1 MTFPAA
7 AEVWGAESVTS
18 NETDT
23 CPWISR
29 PLGSPQ
35 AQCRGPSLRPLGKQ
49 RCLKGTQVTL
59 TVPTTTS
66 HHALPF
72 QALGVST
79 SLRLGPREWSCL
91 ISPTRVS
98 SSVKGNENRTDSD
111 CGRET
116 KRRVQKAKLVAPGS
130 WHTALPDPLLTGF
143 VYRLLPSRVAA
154 PLELGSIPLR
164 PTMDLAPYRC
174 SRNIC

>member
-7 AEVWGAESVTS
+7 GEVWGAESVTNS
-18 NETDT
+18 GTDT
-23 CPWISR
+23 CTWAYR

-66 HHALPF
+66 HHSLPF
-72 QALGVST
+72 QALAVST

-98 SSVKGNENRTDSD
+98 SSVKGNENRTESSD
-111 CGRET
+111 CGRQRGVC
-116 KRRVQKAKLVAPGS
+116 KRPS
-130 WHTALPDPLLTGF
+130 WWPLGHGTLLSLILYLLALFTGF
-143 VYRLLPSRVAA
+143 SRPEWQLHWSWALY
-154 PLELGSIPLR
+154 P
-164 PTMDLAPYRC
+164 
-174 SRNIC
+174 